1 MAVINLFKNSRKIE
15 FTQQIRPHLQILYR
29 QAYRLS
35 GSQESAEDL
44 VQDLLIQ
51 IYEKNIDL
59 KSYQKPAGW
68 LLRALYNL
76 FVDQYRKKNRLPIDD
91 REYRS
96 DEIIDAISDESESP
110 HTLLEQHNTLKSIEK
125 ALKTLN
131 PEQQLLISLHDVE
144 GYSLPELAE
153 IMSIPIGTL
162 KSRLHR
168 ARHSLREIIDPELIR
183 TEPFAKNLRVTK

>member
-1 MAVINLFKNSRKIE
+1 MAVINLFKKSRKTE

-29 QAYRLS
+29 QAYRLT

-51 IYEKNIDL
+51 VYEKNIDL

-91 REYRS
+91 REASS
-96 DEIIDAISDESESP
+96 DEIIDSISDESESP
-110 HTLLEQHNTLKSIEK
+110 HTLLEQQNTRKSIET
-125 ALKTLN
+125 ALKSLN

-144 GYSLPELAE
+144 GYSLPELSE
-153 IMSIPIGTL
+153 IMTIPIGTL

-168 ARHSLREIIDPELIR
+168 ARQSLREIIDPELLR
-183 TEPFAKNLRVTK
+183 MEPFAKNLRVT

>member
-1 MAVINLFKNSRKIE
+1 MAVINLFKNPRKTE

-29 QAYRLS
+29 QAYRLT

-51 IYEKNIDL
+51 VYEKNIDL

-91 REYRS
+91 REASS
-96 DEIIDAISDESESP
+96 DEIIESISDESETP
-110 HTLLEQHNTLKSIEK
+110 HILLERQNTRKSIDTALKS
-125 ALKTLN
+125 LN
-131 PEQQLLISLHDVE
+131 PEQQILISLHDVE
-144 GYSLPELAE
+144 GYSLPELSE

-168 ARHSLREIIDPELIR
+168 ARQSLREIIDPELLR
-183 TEPFAKNLRVTK
+183 MEPFAKNLRVTK